1 MLYQSSLYLPFLV
14 VSLLIYWLALRTNRQ
29 RTIFLSVASVA
40 FFLLLDISR
49 VSLNTTL
56 LHVGGMLALGIAVF
70 WWAARLRRQ
79 SSGPALFAAI
89 LLCLLP
95 LAGYKYLMPS
105 ILASLAL
112 PFWVVPLGI
121 SYYTFKHIHFLIES
135 QRGKFEQCRLTD
147 YLTYICFFP
156 MFSAGPIERMDAFAP
171 QLASLKWHADDFSLG
186 LERIAIGAMK
196 KFLLADLLL
205 AILMPPESVSSTML
219 AALPWHTA
227 LFACLVKF
235 LQTYFD
241 FCGYTDMALGTARL
255 FGIKLMENFEY
266 PLLRANLA
274 EFWRAWHISLS
285 SFARDYIYFPMLGRW
300 RRPALALMATMTSIG
315 LWHGGSPG
323 WVMWG
328 MHHGAGLV
336 LLARFHHVAPRYAA
350 LQRLRA
356 TLGWRLA
363 STVTTWVYVS
373 LGYAL
378 TFNAQHIATSLQLYL
393 HIVTF
398 GVLQ

>member
-1 MLYQSSLYLPFLV
+1 MLYQSPLYLPFLV
-14 VSLLIYWLALRTNRQ
+14 LSLLFYWLILHTNLQ
-29 RTIFLSVASVA
+29 RTVFLGVASVA
-40 FFLLLDISR
+40 LLLGLGTPRIG
-49 VSLNTTL
+49 LGITA
-56 LHVGGMLALGIAVF
+56 LHVGGMLALTLAVF

-79 SSGPALFAAI
+79 PSGLVLSAAI

-95 LAGYKYLMPS
+95 LATYKYLLPS
-105 ILASLAL
+105 IQNSLAL
-112 PFWVVPLGI
+112 PLWVVPLGI
-121 SYYTFKHIHFLIES
+121 SYYTFKNIHFLVES
-135 QRGKFEQCRLTD
+135 QRGKFDQCQIKD
-147 YLTYICFFP
+147 YLAYICFFP
-156 MFSAGPIERMDAFAP
+156 MYSAGPIERMDNFGP
-171 QLASLKWHADDFSLG
+171 QLENLQWRADEFSLG

-196 KFLLADLLL
+196 KFLLADLVF
-205 AILMPPESVSSTML
+205 ATLMPPATVSSAML
-219 AALPWHTA
+219 AALPWHTG

-266 PLLRANLA
+266 PLLRSNLA

-300 RRPALALMATMTSIG
+300 RRPAVALIATMTSIG
-315 LWHGGSPG
+315 LWHGGNPG

-328 MHHGAGLV
+328 MHHGMGLV
-336 LLARFHHVAPRYAA
+336 LLARFHHMAPRYTN

-363 STVTTWVYVS
+363 STLSTWVYVS

-378 TFNAQHIATSLQLYL
+378 TFNAQHVATSLQLYL
-393 HIVTF
+393 HIVTL
-398 GVLQ
+398 GALQ